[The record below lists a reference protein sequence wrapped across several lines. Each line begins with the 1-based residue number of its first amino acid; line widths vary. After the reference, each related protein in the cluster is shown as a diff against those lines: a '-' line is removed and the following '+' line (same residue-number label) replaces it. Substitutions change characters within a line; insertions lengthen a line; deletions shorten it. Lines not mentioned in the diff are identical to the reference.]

1 METKTPKELK
11 NQIAQKATETLPQEV
26 HTAITKKNIADSI
39 LNQFNELQEQGQL
52 VFPKNYPI
60 GNQLKLIYATIVDK
74 GLQTCEP
81 LSVANSIVETVLQGL
96 DVSRTQ
102 CYYISYGGKCTM
114 FRSYFGDVT
123 VAKRTGI
130 VKDIF
135 AKPIYEGDEFELS
148 SDELGRDYVAKHISP
163 FQNRDKEIVGGW
175 ARAIM
180 NDGTYRDCIMTIKE
194 INASWNMT
202 KAKSNNQ
209 FQTNFKQE
217 AVKRTV
223 IRRLVKM
230 LFNTEPLTTQEQKA
244 ILASYTRS
252 TDNEYE
258 KDNERK
264 YNDVKEVKEVIDF
277 TKKEKVENPFD
288 EEPQEKPQ
296 EKPQEEPQV
305 NEKTGEVETP
315 VEEKSS
321 KLDIFGYED

>member
-1 METKTPKELK
+1 METKSPKELK
-11 NQIAQKATETLPQEV
+11 NEIAKKATESLQQEA

-52 VFPKNYPI
+52 VFPKDYPI

-148 SDELGRDYVAKHISP
+148 SDVELSGSSVLSVSSCCTLSASTIGSSSTGTSSTGISC
-163 FQNRDKEIVGGW
+163 N
-175 ARAIM
+175 
-180 NDGTYRDCIMTIKE
+180 
-194 INASWNMT
+194 
-202 KAKSNNQ
+202 
-209 FQTNFKQE
+209 
-217 AVKRTV
+217 
-223 IRRLVKM
+223 
-230 LFNTEPLTTQEQKA
+230 
-244 ILASYTRS
+244 
-252 TDNEYE
+252 
-258 KDNERK
+258 
-264 YNDVKEVKEVIDF
+264 
-277 TKKEKVENPFD
+277 
-288 EEPQEKPQ
+288 
-296 EKPQEEPQV
+296 
-305 NEKTGEVETP
+305 
-315 VEEKSS
+315 SS
-321 KLDIFGYED
+321 G